1 MTYRQIYDVSN
12 NKLVINLP
20 DSFKNKKQVL
30 VTLDDSV
37 ETFAEK
43 LALLKQASSDP
54 LFLSDVKEVNDDF
67 GSIDHETL

>member
-1 MTYRQIYDVSN
+1 MTHRQIYNISN

-43 LALLKQASSDP
+43 LALMKQAASDP